1 MAPKHELVKF
11 CRTIIINKKYLNIWF
26 CLNSL
31 WKNSHHPGS
40 EFHGPQPI
48 LQPLRPLWPHGVV
61 PCRCTPLSCAA
72 VATRGA
78 GLHVASSWRG
88 PDATH
93 PISTLRGPWILR
105 LDILFY
111 ILLHLAGKCNEY
123 QWVVYTSNAG
133 ESHCR
138 RQIVQTFFRICKE
151 LNKRLNPVLPVIDTC
166 FTWCILPLSPVSKP
180 YLGPWLL
187 SLISGF

>member
-40 EFHGPQPI
+40 EFHGLQPI

-61 PCRCTPLSCAA
+61 PCRCTPLSRAA

-105 LDILFY
+105 LDSLFY

-133 ESHCR
+133 ESHYYHIAVDKFPR
-138 RQIVQTFFRICKE
+138 AQQAFE
-151 LNKRLNPVLPVIDTC
+151 SC
-166 FTWCILPLSPVSKP
+166 FARHW
-180 YLGPWLL
+180 YLLYMMHLALVPSLKTVPWALTAEFDFG
-187 SLISGF
+187 I